1 MNLSNNIPDITS
13 TNQSIHNIM
22 PISSAIKGLQ
32 SIKSMQNVVKSG
44 IPNKEE
50 SDFIKLYLFEKER
63 TRLKS
68 EEIRILLRLE
78 IIQNRLKEIQ
88 AYNDEK
94 AGQMN
99 VPEPVEK
106 IKKAGKNDKKDF
118 KTMSIDY

>member
-1 MNLSNNIPDITS
+1 
-13 TNQSIHNIM
+13 M

-32 SIKSMQNVVKSG
+32 SIRSMQNVSKSG

-50 SDFIKLYLFEKER
+50 SDFIKLYMFEKER

-78 IIQNRLKEIQ
+78 FIQGRLKEIQ
-88 AYNDEK
+88 KYNDEK
-94 AGQMN
+94 AGEMHTS
-99 VPEPVEK
+99 EPQEL
-106 IKKAGKNDKKDF
+106 KKKKTAEAKSDF

>member
-1 MNLSNNIPDITS
+1 
-13 TNQSIHNIM
+13 M

-50 SDFIKLYLFEKER
+50 SDFIKLYMFEKER

-68 EEIRILLRLE
+68 EEIKILLRLE
-78 IIQNRLKEIQ
+78 IIQSRLKEIQ
-88 AYNDEK
+88 DYNDEK
-94 AGQMN
+94 AGQMHSPKMQEPHQKK
-99 VPEPVEK
+99 PEGVK
-106 IKKAGKNDKKDF
+106 SDF

>member
-1 MNLSNNIPDITS
+1 
-13 TNQSIHNIM
+13 M

-32 SIKSMQNVVKSG
+32 SIKSMQDVVKSS
-44 IPNKEE
+44 ILNKDE

-63 TRLKS
+63 IRLKS
-68 EEIRILLRLE
+68 EKTRILQRLD

-99 VPEPVEK
+99 VSESREPNQ
-106 IKKAGKNDKKDF
+106 KKTEEAKSDF

>member
-1 MNLSNNIPDITS
+1 
-13 TNQSIHNIM
+13 M

-50 SDFIKLYLFEKER
+50 SDFIKLYMLEKER

-68 EEIRILLRLE
+68 EKIRILLRLE
-78 IIQNRLKEIQ
+78 FVQGRLKEIQ
-88 AYNDEK
+88 DYNDEK
-94 AGQMN
+94 AKEMHSVEVQ
-99 VPEPVEK
+99 EPGEK
-106 IKKAGKNDKKDF
+106 KTAGVKSDF

>member
-1 MNLSNNIPDITS
+1 
-13 TNQSIHNIM
+13 M

-32 SIKSMQNVVKSG
+32 SIRSMQNVVKSG

-50 SDFIKLYLFEKER
+50 SDFIKLYLNEKER
-63 TRLKS
+63 TRLRN
-68 EEIRILLRLE
+68 EEIRILMRLE

-88 AYNDEK
+88 AYSDDK

-99 VPEPVEK
+99 VPGPDEK
-106 IKKAGKNDKKDF
+106 KKKSTGDAVSDW

>member
-1 MNLSNNIPDITS
+1 
-13 TNQSIHNIM
+13 M

-88 AYNDEK
+88 AYNEEK

-99 VPEPVEK
+99 VPDPVEK
-106 IKKAGKNDKKDF
+106 SKKSRKDDKKDW

>member
-1 MNLSNNIPDITS
+1 
-13 TNQSIHNIM
+13 M
-22 PISSAIKGLQ
+22 PISSAIKGLT

-50 SDFIKLYLFEKER
+50 SDFIKLYMLEKER

-78 IIQNRLKEIQ
+78 FVQGRLKEIQ
-88 AYNDEK
+88 DYNDEK
-94 AGQMN
+94 AGEMHS
-99 VPEPVEK
+99 PELRES
-106 IKKAGKNDKKDF
+106 DKKKTAEVKSDF